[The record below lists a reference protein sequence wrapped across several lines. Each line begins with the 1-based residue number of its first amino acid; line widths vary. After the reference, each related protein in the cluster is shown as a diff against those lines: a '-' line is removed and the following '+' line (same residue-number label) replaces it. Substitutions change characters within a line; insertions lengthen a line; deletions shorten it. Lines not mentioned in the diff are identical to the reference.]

1 MAYTYS
7 KKDKLKSRKLIEKL
21 FSEGQSVAAYPL
33 RMVYLKVNIED
44 GVGAKTGVSVSK
56 RNFKKAV
63 QRNHIKRLMREAYR
77 YHKNS
82 YFSNSSNGFALML
95 LYIGKEIPDYA
106 LVEKKMQQLLK
117 KFSDKELTD
126 KTAP

>member
-1 MAYTYS
+1 MALTYS

-21 FSEGQSVAAYPL
+21 FSEGRSIAAYPL
-33 RMVYLKVNIED
+33 RMVYLKTSFDD
-44 GVGAKTGVSVSK
+44 GVAFKAGVSVSK

-77 YHKNS
+77 CHKS
-82 YFSNSSNGFALML
+82 TYFNNSSNEFALMI
-95 LYIGKEIPDYA
+95 LYIGKETVDFA
-106 LVEKKMQQLLK
+106 LIEKKMQQLLN
-117 KFSDKELTD
+117 KFSEKELTD